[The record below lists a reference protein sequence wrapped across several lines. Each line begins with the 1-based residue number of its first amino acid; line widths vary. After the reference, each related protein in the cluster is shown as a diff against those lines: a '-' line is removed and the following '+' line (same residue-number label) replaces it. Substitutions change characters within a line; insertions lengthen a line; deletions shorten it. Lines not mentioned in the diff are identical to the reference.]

1 MNVDGLTEQIDFIK
15 GRLERLYQGVCNTVE
30 LEPERLPLAF
40 KQLGVMF
47 EELQVAIENLQQQ
60 NEELAAAREALE
72 TQRQRYQEL
81 FDLAP
86 DAYMI
91 INTSGIIEEV
101 NFAAAKLLNVSQRS
115 LAGKLLLLFVVEEQR
130 QIFYS
135 QLMQMQTSEQI
146 REWILKLCPRSGEP
160 FKASITVTSVR
171 DREGEVTGL
180 RLCIRDVT
188 DATCEE
194 GLSQWAETELE
205 IDEYTPDRDWLKQV
219 YLKGETISLKPQF
232 IWLVR
237 RGIVKLSTLSE
248 TGEEVLLSLV
258 GRSMAFGTDLTD
270 QKTYQATAMCEVELL
285 CFSLKDIATYPQFAQ
300 KILAPINQRLKH
312 TEALLAISGY
322 RHAQDRLYHLL
333 QMFKQ
338 EIGQPVENGT
348 RLSVRLTHQDLAT
361 ACSTTRVTITRML
374 GKLQNQG
381 KIDLDSQNHIIVLN
395 EQKSQNT

>member
-1 MNVDGLTEQIDFIK
+1 MNVDGLSKQIDFIQ

-30 LEPERLPLAF
+30 LDPERLPLAF

-47 EELQVAIENLQQQ
+47 EELQVAMEHLQQQ

-72 TQRQRYQEL
+72 TERQRYQEL

-91 INTSGIIEEV
+91 INTSGVIEEA

-115 LAGKLLLLFVVEEQR
+115 LAGKLLLLFVAEEQR
-130 QIFYS
+130 QIFYT
-135 QLMQMQTSEQI
+135 QLMQMQTSEQM
-146 REWILKLCPRSGEP
+146 RDWVLQLCPRSGQP
-160 FKASITVTSVR
+160 FKAFVTVTSVR
-171 DREGEVTGL
+171 DREGQVTGL
-180 RLCIRDVT
+180 RLCIRDAT
-188 DATCEE
+188 DAKREE
-194 GLSQWAETELE
+194 GSSQWTETELE
-205 IDEYTPDRDWLKQV
+205 IDEYSLDRDWLKQV
-219 YLKGETISLKPQF
+219 YLKGETISLKPEF
-232 IWLVR
+232 IWIVR
-237 RGIVKLSTLSE
+237 RGIVKLSTICE
-248 TGEEVLLSLV
+248 AGEEVLLGLA
-258 GRSMAFGTDLTD
+258 GRSMAFGADLTC
-270 QKTYQATAMCEVELL
+270 QSIYQATAMCEVELI

-300 KILAPINQRLKH
+300 KILPSINERLKQ

-322 RHAQDRLYHLL
+322 RHAQDRLYYLL

-348 RLSVRLTHQDLAT
+348 RLSVRLTHQDLAA

-381 KIDLDSQNHIIVLN
+381 KIALDSRNHIIILN
-395 EQKSQNT
+395 EQKLYNI

>member
-1 MNVDGLTEQIDFIK
+1 
-15 GRLERLYQGVCNTVE
+15 
-30 LEPERLPLAF
+30 
-40 KQLGVMF
+40 
-47 EELQVAIENLQQQ
+47 
-60 NEELAAAREALE
+60 
-72 TQRQRYQEL
+72 
-81 FDLAP
+81 
-86 DAYMI
+86 MI
-91 INTSGIIEEV
+91 INTSGVIEEA

-146 REWILKLCPRSGEP
+146 REWILKFCPRSGEP
-160 FKASITVTSVR
+160 FKASVTVTSVR

-188 DATCEE
+188 DAKCEE
-194 GLSQWAETELE
+194 GLSQWTETESE

-248 TGEEVLLSLV
+248 TGEEVLLGLA
-258 GRSMAFGTDLTD
+258 GRSMAFGTDLTC
-270 QKTYQATAMCEVELL
+270 QKIYQATAMCEVELL

-322 RHAQDRLYHLL
+322 RHAQERLYNLL

-348 RLSVRLTHQDLAT
+348 RLSVRLTHQDLAA

>member
-1 MNVDGLTEQIDFIK
+1 MNVDGLTEQIDFIQ

-47 EELQVAIENLQQQ
+47 EELQVAVEHLQQQ
-60 NEELAAAREALE
+60 NEELAATREALE
-72 TQRQRYQEL
+72 TKRLHYQEL

-91 INTSGIIEEV
+91 INTSGVIEEA

-115 LAGKLLLLFVVEEQR
+115 LAGKLLLLFVAQEQR
-130 QIFYS
+130 QIFYT
-135 QLMQMQTSEQI
+135 QLMQMQTSAQM
-146 REWILKLCPRSGEP
+146 RDWILHLCPRSGEP
-160 FKASITVTSVR
+160 FKASVTVTSVR
-171 DREGEVTGL
+171 DREGQVTGL
-180 RLCIRDVT
+180 RLCIRNLT
-188 DATCEE
+188 DAKCEE
-194 GLSQWAETELE
+194 GLSQWTELE
-205 IDEYTPDRDWLKQV
+205 IDEYSPDRDWLKQV

-248 TGEEVLLSLV
+248 TGEEVLLGLA
-258 GRSMAFGTDLTD
+258 GRSMAFGADLTS
-270 QKTYQATAMCEVELL
+270 QRTYQAAALCEVELV
-285 CFSLKDIATYPQFAQ
+285 CFSLKDIATHPQFAQ

-333 QMFKQ
+333 QMLKQ

-348 RLSVRLTHQDLAT
+348 RLSVRLTHQDFAA

-381 KIDLDSQNHIIVLN
+381 KIALDSQNHIIVLN
-395 EQKSQNT
+395 EQKPQNT